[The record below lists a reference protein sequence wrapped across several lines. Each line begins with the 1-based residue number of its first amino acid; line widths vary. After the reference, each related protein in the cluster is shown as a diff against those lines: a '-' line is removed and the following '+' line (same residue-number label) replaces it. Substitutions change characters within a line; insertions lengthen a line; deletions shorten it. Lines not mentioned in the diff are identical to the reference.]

1 MERNQ
6 ALEGDVALLALS
18 GYEADSA
25 RLERAIGYFQD
36 LGHRVLVLPDPGRH
50 TQRFAASEAER
61 LDAFCKIAAKRD
73 LGLVLGLRGGYG
85 LTRLLPHLDFH
96 ALFAQIQESGTR
108 WVGHSDWTVLE
119 LGLLAT
125 TGGVSFAGPMAA
137 PDFGVASP
145 DGFMQE
151 HFWQAMRG
159 EPLEFEWQTTSPPI
173 EVEGVLWG
181 GNLSI
186 LCTLIGTPFLPRIDG
201 GILFLEDIN
210 EHPYRIERM
219 LLQLAQTGILAT
231 QKAIVLGEFT
241 GFRKTDYDQGFDLDA
256 VFSFLAKACA
266 VPLVQGLP
274 FGHVHRK
281 LTLPVG
287 RRARLHVSGTTV
299 SLRTSRQS
307 RNEPVLA
314 VRQRM

>member
-1 MERNQ
+1 MERHQ
-6 ALEGDVALLALS
+6 ALEGDVAFLALS

-36 LGHRVLVLPDPGRH
+36 LGHRVFVLPDPSRRM
-50 TQRFAASEAER
+50 QRFAASEAER
-61 LDAFCKIAAKRD
+61 LDAFCRIVAKRD

-119 LGLLAT
+119 LALLAR

-137 PDFGVASP
+137 PDFGAASP

-151 HFWQAMRG
+151 HFWRAMRNQ
-159 EPLEFEWQTTSPPI
+159 PLEFEWHTESPPI
-173 EVEGVLWG
+173 QAEGLLWG

-186 LCTLIGTPFLPRIDG
+186 LCTLIGTPYLPRIDG
-201 GILFLEDIN
+201 GILFLEDVN

-219 LLQLAQTGILAT
+219 LLQLAQTGVLST

-241 GFRKTDYDQGFDLDA
+241 GYRNTDYDQGFDLDA
-256 VFSFLAKACA
+256 VFSHLAASCA
-266 VPLVQGLP
+266 VPFVQGLP
-274 FGHVHRK
+274 FGHVNRK

-287 RRARLHVSGTTV
+287 RRARLQVSGTIASLNTSCESTDRTV
-299 SLRTSRQS
+299 HHGR
-307 RNEPVLA
+307 
-314 VRQRM
+314 